1 MSKVFI
7 FTASTGAGHNLAA
20 QSLKESLDE
29 AGYQTEVYDAFKE
42 TNVTLDRLITKGY
55 QQMVVNVPKL
65 YEQMYNQ
72 FNNMNRFQQGIFQV
86 LTRVMNPD
94 IVPLIKSGHPDLIIT
109 THPFVTNV
117 LGTLKEHHAFDVP
130 VLSIV
135 TDYKIHTLYLKKMI
149 DAYIV
154 GSEYT
159 KETMVEK
166 GVAADIIY
174 PYGIPIRQTFLQ
186 NNHLQRQELADVAG
200 TILLMGGSLGSKQME
215 KAFTSL
221 MKVKEKIRIIVVC
234 GNNSKI
240 EKEIRAHYARE
251 KTDDK
256 LVEIHGFV
264 NNVSE
269 LMDQSDAIITKPGG
283 LTTTEAIVKNIPMI
297 IPFYY
302 PGQEEENADY
312 LVDGGM
318 AIKVDKIKDLTS
330 MVDFLFENK
339 YIIKRMS
346 ENMSEEAQ
354 KRSMTKT
361 IELCHRL
368 IAGYIE
374 KKALPEPQPAL
385 FDPYKIKE
393 IKDQ

>member
-20 QSLKESLDE
+20 QSLKESLDD
-29 AGYQTEVYDAFKE
+29 AGYQTEVFDAFKE
-42 TNVTLDRLITKGY
+42 INVALDRLISKGY
-55 QQMVVNVPKL
+55 QQMVMSVPKL

-72 FNNMNRFQQGIFQV
+72 FNSMNRFQQGIFQV
-86 LTRVMNPD
+86 LTRIMNPD
-94 IVPLIKSGHPDLIIT
+94 IVPLIKSGKPDLIIT

-135 TDYKIHTLYLKKMI
+135 TDYKIHTVYLKKMI
-149 DAYIV
+149 DAYVV

-159 KETMVEK
+159 RQTMVEK
-166 GVAADIIY
+166 GVDENIIF
-174 PYGIPIRQTFLQ
+174 PYGIPIRQTFLE
-186 NNHLQRQELADVAG
+186 NNHLEKKETADVAG
-200 TILLMGGSLGSKQME
+200 TILLMAGSLGSKQME
-215 KAFTSL
+215 KAFSSL
-221 MKVKEKIRIIVVC
+221 LKVKERIRIIVVC
-234 GNNSKI
+234 GNNARI
-240 EKEIRAHYARE
+240 EKEINSLNSRE
-251 KTDDK
+251 INSNKI
-256 LVEIHGFV
+256 VEIHGFV

-269 LMDQSDAIITKPGG
+269 LMDMSDAIISKPGG

-354 KRSMTKT
+354 NRSMTKT
-361 IELCHRL
+361 IELCQSL
-368 IAGYIE
+368 IE
-374 KKALPEPQPAL
+374 KQDHKE
-385 FDPYKIKE
+385 KISR
-393 IKDQ
+393 

>member
-20 QSLKESLDE
+20 QSLKEALDE
-29 AGYQTEVYDAFKE
+29 AGYRTEVYDAFKE
-42 TNVTLDRLITKGY
+42 TNITLDRLITKGY
-55 QQMVVNVPKL
+55 EQIVVNVPKL

-86 LTRVMNPD
+86 LTKLMNPD
-94 IVPLIKSGHPDLIIT
+94 IVPLINSGKPDLIIT

-149 DAYIV
+149 DAYVV
-154 GSEYT
+154 GSDYT
-159 KETMVEK
+159 KQTMVDK
-166 GVAADIIY
+166 GVAEAIIY
-174 PYGIPIRQTFLQ
+174 PYGIPIRQTFLT
-186 NNHLQRQELADVAG
+186 NNHLERKETADVAG
-200 TILLMGGSLGSKQME
+200 TILLMAGSLGSKQME
-215 KAFTSL
+215 KAFSSL
-221 MKVKEKIRIIVVC
+221 LKVKEKIRIIVVC
-234 GNNSKI
+234 GKNAKI
-240 EKEIRAHYARE
+240 EKEIKSLYARE
-251 KTDDK
+251 TGDDK
-256 LVEIHGFV
+256 IVEIHGFV

-269 LMDQSDAIITKPGG
+269 LMDQSDAIISKPGG

-297 IPFYY
+297 IPFCY

-354 KRSMTKT
+354 KRSMSKT
-361 IELCHRL
+361 IELCKNL
-368 IAGYIE
+368 IADYTTR
-374 KKALPEPQPAL
+374 KALPMPQQN
-385 FDPYKIKE
+385 PYKIKE
-393 IKDQ
+393 IKDH

>member
-29 AGYQTEVYDAFKE
+29 TGYQTEVYDAFKE
-42 TNVTLDRLITKGY
+42 TNITLDRLITKGY

-72 FNNMNRFQQGIFQV
+72 FNNMNHFQQGIFQV
-86 LTRVMNPD
+86 LTKVMNPD
-94 IVPLIKSGHPDLIIT
+94 IVPLINSGKPDLIIT

-117 LGTLKEHHAFDVP
+117 LGTLKEHSAFDVP

-149 DAYIV
+149 DAYVV
-154 GSEYT
+154 GSDYT
-159 KETMVEK
+159 KQTMVEK
-166 GVAADIIY
+166 GVAAEIIY
-174 PYGIPIRQTFLQ
+174 PYGIPIRQTFLT
-186 NNHLQRQELADVAG
+186 NNHLERKEPTDVAG
-200 TILLMGGSLGSKQME
+200 TILLMAGSLGTKQME
-215 KAFTSL
+215 KAFSSL
-221 MKVKEKIRIIVVC
+221 LKVKEKIRIIVVC
-234 GNNSKI
+234 GNNAKI
-240 EKEIRAHYARE
+240 ERDIKNLYTWE
-251 KTDDK
+251 KPADK
-256 LVEIHGFV
+256 IVEIHGFV

-269 LMDQSDAIITKPGG
+269 LMDESDAIISKPGG

-354 KRSMTKT
+354 KRSMSKT
-361 IELCHRL
+361 IELCKNL
-368 IAGYIE
+368 IAAYTTR
-374 KKALPEPQPAL
+374 KALPEPQA
-385 FDPYKIKE
+385 DPYKIKE
-393 IKDQ
+393 IKDH

>member
-42 TNVTLDRLITKGY
+42 TNITLDRLITKGY

-72 FNNMNRFQQGIFQV
+72 FNNMNHFQQGIFQV
-86 LTRVMNPD
+86 LTKVMNPD
-94 IVPLIKSGHPDLIIT
+94 IVPLINSGKPDLIIT

-117 LGTLKEHHAFDVP
+117 LGTLKEHNAFDVP

-149 DAYIV
+149 DAYVV
-154 GSEYT
+154 GSDYT
-159 KETMVEK
+159 KQTMVAK
-166 GVAADIIY
+166 GVAEEIIY
-174 PYGIPIRQTFLQ
+174 PYGIPIRQTFLT
-186 NNHLQRQELADVAG
+186 NNHLERKEISDVAG
-200 TILLMGGSLGSKQME
+200 TILLMAGSLGSKQME
-215 KAFTSL
+215 KAFSSL
-221 MKVKEKIRIIVVC
+221 LKVKEKIRIIVVC
-234 GNNSKI
+234 GNNAKI
-240 EKEIRAHYARE
+240 EKEIKSLYARE
-251 KTDDK
+251 TGADK
-256 LVEIHGFV
+256 IVEIHGFV

-269 LMDQSDAIITKPGG
+269 LMDQSDAIISKPGG

-354 KRSMTKT
+354 KRSMSKT
-361 IELCHRL
+361 IELCKDL
-368 IAGYIE
+368 IAAYTTR
-374 KKALPEPQPAL
+374 KALPEPQA
-385 FDPYKIKE
+385 DPYKIKE
-393 IKDQ
+393 IEDH

>member
-42 TNVTLDRLITKGY
+42 TNITLDRLITKGY
-55 QQMVVNVPKL
+55 QQIVVNVPKL

-72 FNNMNRFQQGIFQV
+72 FNNMNRFQQGIFQA
-86 LTRVMNPD
+86 LTKVMNPD
-94 IVPLIKSGHPDLIIT
+94 IVPLINSGKPDLIIT

-149 DAYIV
+149 DAYVV
-154 GSEYT
+154 GSDYT
-159 KETMVEK
+159 KQTMVDK
-166 GVAADIIY
+166 GVAEEIIY
-174 PYGIPIRQTFLQ
+174 PYGIPIRQTFLK
-186 NNHLQRQELADVAG
+186 NNHLERKETANVAG
-200 TILLMGGSLGSKQME
+200 TILLMAGSLGSKQME
-215 KAFTSL
+215 KAFSSL
-221 MKVKEKIRIIVVC
+221 LKVKEKIRIIVVC
-234 GNNSKI
+234 GNNEKI
-240 EKEIRAHYARE
+240 EKDIKNLYAQE
-251 KTDDK
+251 TDDEK
-256 LVEIHGFV
+256 IVEIHGFV

-269 LMDQSDAIITKPGG
+269 LMDESDAIISKPGG

-354 KRSMTKT
+354 KRSMSKT
-361 IELCHRL
+361 IELCRNL
-368 IAGYIE
+368 IADYTTR
-374 KKALPEPQPAL
+374 KSLTEPQQ
-385 FDPYKIKE
+385 DSYKIKE
-393 IKDQ
+393 ILSLIHI

>member
-20 QSLKESLDE
+20 QSLKESLVDT
-29 AGYQTEVYDAFKE
+29 GFQTEVYDAFKE
-42 TNVTLDRLITKGY
+42 TNITLDRLITKGY

-72 FNNMNRFQQGIFQV
+72 FNNMNHFQQGIFQV
-86 LTRVMNPD
+86 LTKVMNPD
-94 IVPLIKSGHPDLIIT
+94 IVPLINSGKPDLIIT

-117 LGTLKEHHAFDVP
+117 LGTLKEHNAFDVP

-149 DAYIV
+149 DAYVV
-154 GSEYT
+154 GSDYT
-159 KETMVEK
+159 KQTMVEK
-166 GVAADIIY
+166 GVAEEIIY
-174 PYGIPIRQTFLQ
+174 PYGIPIRQTFLT
-186 NNHLQRQELADVAG
+186 NNHLERKEISDVAG
-200 TILLMGGSLGSKQME
+200 TILLMAGSLGSKQME
-215 KAFTSL
+215 KAFSSL
-221 MKVKEKIRIIVVC
+221 LKVKEKIRIIVVC
-234 GNNSKI
+234 GNNAKI
-240 EKEIRAHYARE
+240 EKEIKSLYARE
-251 KTDDK
+251 MDDDK
-256 LVEIHGFV
+256 IVEIHGFV

-269 LMDQSDAIITKPGG
+269 LMDQSDAIISKPGG

-354 KRSMTKT
+354 KRSMSKT
-361 IELCHRL
+361 IELCKNL
-368 IAGYIE
+368 IAAYTTR
-374 KKALPEPQPAL
+374 KALPEPQP
-385 FDPYKIKE
+385 DPYKIKE
-393 IKDQ
+393 IEDH

>member
-42 TNVTLDRLITKGY
+42 TNITLDRLITKGY

-72 FNNMNRFQQGIFQV
+72 FNNMNHFQQGIFQV
-86 LTRVMNPD
+86 LTKVMNPD
-94 IVPLIKSGHPDLIIT
+94 IVPLINSGKPDLIIT

-117 LGTLKEHHAFDVP
+117 LGTLKEHNAFDVP

-149 DAYIV
+149 DAYVV
-154 GSEYT
+154 GSDYT
-159 KETMVEK
+159 KQTMVEK
-166 GVAADIIY
+166 GVAEEIIY
-174 PYGIPIRQTFLQ
+174 PYGIPIRQTFLT
-186 NNHLQRQELADVAG
+186 NNHLERKEISDVAG
-200 TILLMGGSLGSKQME
+200 TILLMAGSLGSKQME
-215 KAFTSL
+215 KAFSSL
-221 MKVKEKIRIIVVC
+221 LKVKEKIRIIVVC
-234 GNNSKI
+234 GNNVKI
-240 EKEIRAHYARE
+240 EKEIKSLYAWE
-251 KTDDK
+251 TGTDK
-256 LVEIHGFV
+256 IVEIHGFV

-269 LMDQSDAIITKPGG
+269 LMDESDAIISKPGG

-354 KRSMTKT
+354 KRSMSKT
-361 IELCHRL
+361 IELCKDL
-368 IAGYIE
+368 IAAYTTR
-374 KKALPEPQPAL
+374 KALPEPQA
-385 FDPYKIKE
+385 DPYKIKE
-393 IKDQ
+393 IEDH

>member
-42 TNVTLDRLITKGY
+42 TNITLDRLITKGY
-55 QQMVVNVPKL
+55 QQIVVNVPKL

-72 FNNMNRFQQGIFQV
+72 FNNMNRFQQGIFQA
-86 LTRVMNPD
+86 LTKVMNPD
-94 IVPLIKSGHPDLIIT
+94 IVPLINSGKPDLIIT

-149 DAYIV
+149 DAYVV
-154 GSEYT
+154 GSDYT
-159 KETMVEK
+159 KQTMVDK
-166 GVAADIIY
+166 GVAEEIIY
-174 PYGIPIRQTFLQ
+174 PYGIPIRQTFLK
-186 NNHLQRQELADVAG
+186 NNHLERKETANVAG
-200 TILLMGGSLGSKQME
+200 TILLMAGSLGSKQME
-215 KAFTSL
+215 KAFSSL
-221 MKVKEKIRIIVVC
+221 LKVKEKIRIIVVC
-234 GNNSKI
+234 GNNEKI
-240 EKEIRAHYARE
+240 EKDIKNLYAQE
-251 KTDDK
+251 TDDEK
-256 LVEIHGFV
+256 IVEIHGFV

-269 LMDQSDAIITKPGG
+269 LMDESDAIISKPGG

-354 KRSMTKT
+354 KRSMSKT
-361 IELCHRL
+361 IELCRNL
-368 IAGYIE
+368 IADYTTR
-374 KKALPEPQPAL
+374 KSLTEPQQ
-385 FDPYKIKE
+385 DSYKIKE
-393 IKDQ
+393 IEDH

>member
-20 QSLKESLDE
+20 QSLKESLDKV
-29 AGYQTEVYDAFKE
+29 GYQTEIYDAFKE
-42 TNVTLDRLITKGY
+42 TNITLDRLITKGY

-72 FNNMNRFQQGIFQV
+72 FNNMNHFQQGIFQV
-86 LTRVMNPD
+86 LTKVMNPD
-94 IVPLIKSGHPDLIIT
+94 IVPLIKSGRPDLIIT

-117 LGTLKEHHAFDVP
+117 LGTLKEHNAFDVP

-149 DAYIV
+149 DAYVV
-154 GSEYT
+154 GSDYT
-159 KETMVEK
+159 KQTMVDK
-166 GVAADIIY
+166 GVAAEIIY
-174 PYGIPIRQTFLQ
+174 PYGIPIRQTFLS
-186 NNHLQRQELADVAG
+186 NNHLERQEPTDVVG
-200 TILLMGGSLGSKQME
+200 TILLMAGSLGTKQME
-215 KAFTSL
+215 KAFSSL
-221 MKVKEKIRIIVVC
+221 LKVKEKIRIIVVC
-234 GNNSKI
+234 GNNAKI
-240 EKEIRAHYARE
+240 ERDIKNLYAWE
-251 KTDDK
+251 KPEDK
-256 LVEIHGFV
+256 VVEIHGFV
-264 NNVSE
+264 NNVSD
-269 LMDQSDAIITKPGG
+269 LMDESDAIISKPGG

-361 IELCHRL
+361 IELCHSL
-368 IAGYIE
+368 IAAHTE
-374 KKALPEPQPAL
+374 KKALPEPQADP

>member
-20 QSLKESLDE
+20 QSLKESLDA

-42 TNVTLDRLITKGY
+42 INVALDRLISRGY
-55 QQMVVNVPKL
+55 QQMVMNVPKL

-72 FNNMNRFQQGIFQV
+72 FNSMNPFQQIIFQV
-86 LTRVMNPD
+86 LTKIMNPD
-94 IVPLIKSGHPDLIIT
+94 IVPLINSGKPDLIIT

-117 LGTLKEHHAFDVP
+117 LGTLKEHDAFDVP

-135 TDYKIHTLYLKKMI
+135 TDYKIHTVYLKKMI
-149 DAYIV
+149 DAYVV

-159 KETMVEK
+159 KQTMVDK
-166 GVAADIIY
+166 GVDANIIF
-174 PYGIPIRQTFLQ
+174 PYGIPIRQTFLE
-186 NNHLQRQELADVAG
+186 NNHLEKIETGDVAG
-200 TILLMGGSLGSKQME
+200 TILLMAGSLGSKQME
-215 KAFTSL
+215 KAFSSL
-221 MKVKEKIRIIVVC
+221 LKVKERIRIIVVC
-234 GNNSKI
+234 GNNAKI
-240 EKEIRAHYARE
+240 EKEIRSLNDRE
-251 KTDDK
+251 SHSNKI
-256 LVEIHGFV
+256 VEIHGFV

-269 LMDQSDAIITKPGG
+269 LMDISDAIISKPGG

-318 AIKVDKIKDLTS
+318 AIKVDRIKDLTS

-354 KRSMTKT
+354 NRSMTKT
-361 IELCHRL
+361 IELCQSL
-368 IAGYIE
+368 IE
-374 KKALPEPQPAL
+374 KK
-385 FDPYKIKE
+385 DH
-393 IKDQ
+393 

>member
-20 QSLKESLDE
+20 QSLKESLDN
-29 AGYQTEVYDAFKE
+29 AGFETEVYDAFKE
-42 TNVTLDRLITKGY
+42 SNVTLDRLITKGY

-86 LTRVMNPD
+86 LTHIMNPE
-94 IVPLIKSGHPDLIIT
+94 IVPLIRAGNPDLIIT

-154 GSEYT
+154 GSDYT
-159 KETMVEK
+159 KQTMMDK
-166 GVAADIIY
+166 GIAPDIIY
-174 PYGIPIRQTFLQ
+174 PYGIPIRQTFLK
-186 NNHLQRQELADVAG
+186 NNRLDPKGKTDIAG
-200 TILLMGGSLGSKQME
+200 TILLMAGSLGTKQME
-215 KAFTSL
+215 KAFSSL
-221 MKVKEKIRIIVVC
+221 LKVREKIRIIVVC
-234 GNNSKI
+234 GNNAKI
-240 EKEIRAHYARE
+240 EKEIRNLSSKE
-251 KTDDK
+251 TSDNKI
-256 LVEIHGFV
+256 VEIYGFV

-269 LMDQSDAIITKPGG
+269 LMDMSDAIISKPGG
-283 LTTTEAIVKNIPMI
+283 LTSTEAIVKNIPMI

-302 PGQEEENADY
+302 PGQEDENADY

-318 AIKVDKIKDLTS
+318 AIKVNKIKDLTS

-346 ENMSEEAQ
+346 ENMSEEAA
-354 KRSMTKT
+354 KHSMSKT
-361 IELCHRL
+361 IELCQNLIKNNKKRL
-368 IAGYIE
+368 LKSAGE
-374 KKALPEPQPAL
+374 
-385 FDPYKIKE
+385 
-393 IKDQ
+393 

>member
-20 QSLKESLDE
+20 QSLKEALDE
-29 AGYQTEVYDAFKE
+29 ANYQTEVYDAFKE

-55 QQMVVNVPKL
+55 EQIVVNVPKL

-86 LTRVMNPD
+86 LTKLMNPD
-94 IVPLIKSGHPDLIIT
+94 IVPLINSGKPDLIIT

-149 DAYIV
+149 DAYVV
-154 GSEYT
+154 GSDYT
-159 KETMVEK
+159 KQTMVDK
-166 GVAADIIY
+166 GVAEAIIY
-174 PYGIPIRQTFLQ
+174 PYGIPIRQTFLT
-186 NNHLQRQELADVAG
+186 NNHLERKETADVAG
-200 TILLMGGSLGSKQME
+200 TILLMAGSLGSKQME
-215 KAFTSL
+215 KAFSSL
-221 MKVKEKIRIIVVC
+221 LRVKEKIRIIVVC
-234 GNNSKI
+234 GNNAKI
-240 EKEIRAHYARE
+240 EKDIKGLYAQE
-251 KTDDK
+251 TGDDK
-256 LVEIHGFV
+256 IVEIHGFV

-269 LMDQSDAIITKPGG
+269 LMDQSDAIISKPGG

-354 KRSMTKT
+354 KRSMSKT
-361 IELCHRL
+361 LELCKNL
-368 IAGYIE
+368 IADYTTR
-374 KKALPEPQPAL
+374 KALPKPQH
-385 FDPYKIKE
+385 DSYKIKE
-393 IKDQ
+393 IKDH

>member
-42 TNVTLDRLITKGY
+42 TNITLDRLITKGY

-86 LTRVMNPD
+86 LTKVMNPD
-94 IVPLIKSGHPDLIIT
+94 IVPLINSGKPDLIIT

-117 LGTLKEHHAFDVP
+117 LGTLKEHSAFDVP

-149 DAYIV
+149 DAYVV
-154 GSEYT
+154 GSDYT
-159 KETMVEK
+159 KQTMVEK
-166 GVAADIIY
+166 GVAQEIIY
-174 PYGIPIRQTFLQ
+174 PYGIPIRQTFLK
-186 NNHLQRQELADVAG
+186 NNHLERKEISDVAG
-200 TILLMGGSLGSKQME
+200 TILLMAGSLGSKQME
-215 KAFTSL
+215 KAFSSL
-221 MKVKEKIRIIVVC
+221 LKVKEKIRIIVVC
-234 GNNSKI
+234 GNNAKI
-240 EKEIRAHYARE
+240 EKEIKNLYARE
-251 KTDDK
+251 AVADK
-256 LVEIHGFV
+256 IVEIHGFV

-269 LMDQSDAIITKPGG
+269 LMDQSDAIISKPGG

-354 KRSMTKT
+354 KRSMSKT
-361 IELCHRL
+361 IDLCKSL
-368 IAGYIE
+368 IADYTTR
-374 KKALPEPQPAL
+374 KALPEPLQ
-385 FDPYKIKE
+385 DPYKIKE
-393 IKDQ
+393 IEDH

>member
-29 AGYQTEVYDAFKE
+29 AGYETEVYDAFKE
-42 TNVTLDRLITKGY
+42 TNITLDRLITKGY
-55 QQMVVNVPKL
+55 QQIVVNAPKL

-86 LTRVMNPD
+86 LTRIMNPD
-94 IVPLIKSGHPDLIIT
+94 IVPLINAGQPDLIIT

-117 LGTLKEHHAFDVP
+117 LGTLKEHHAFNVP

-149 DAYIV
+149 DAYVV
-154 GSEYT
+154 GSNYT
-159 KETMVEK
+159 KQTMVEK
-166 GVAADIIY
+166 GVAEEIIF
-174 PYGIPIRQTFLQ
+174 PYGIPIRQTFLK
-186 NNHLQRQELADVAG
+186 NNHLEHKEITEVAG
-200 TILLMGGSLGSKQME
+200 TILLMAGSLGSKQME
-215 KAFTSL
+215 KAFSSL
-221 MKVKEKIRIIVVC
+221 LKVKEKIRIIAVC
-234 GNNSKI
+234 GNNAKI
-240 EKEIRAHYARE
+240 EKDIKNLYSKEGSQNKI
-251 KTDDK
+251 
-256 LVEIHGFV
+256 VEIYGFV

-269 LMDQSDAIITKPGG
+269 LMDLSDAIISKPGG

-318 AIKVDKIKDLTS
+318 AIKIDKIKDLTS

-354 KRSMTKT
+354 KRSMSKT
-361 IELCHRL
+361 IELCKSL
-368 IAGYIE
+368 ILDHNT
-374 KKALPEPQPAL
+374 KKALPEPAI
-385 FDPYKIKE
+385 DPYKIKE
-393 IKDQ
+393 IEDD

>member
-42 TNVTLDRLITKGY
+42 TNITLDRLITKGY

-86 LTRVMNPD
+86 LTKVMNPD
-94 IVPLIKSGHPDLIIT
+94 IVPLINSGKPDLIIT

-117 LGTLKEHHAFDVP
+117 LGTLKEHSAFDVP

-149 DAYIV
+149 DAYVV
-154 GSEYT
+154 GSDYT
-159 KETMVEK
+159 KQTMVEK
-166 GVAADIIY
+166 GVAEEIIY

-186 NNHLQRQELADVAG
+186 NNHLERKEIIDVAG
-200 TILLMGGSLGSKQME
+200 TILLMAGSLGSKQME
-215 KAFTSL
+215 KAFSSL
-221 MKVKEKIRIIVVC
+221 LKVKEKIRIIVVC
-234 GNNSKI
+234 GNNAKI
-240 EKEIRAHYARE
+240 EKEIKNLYARE
-251 KTDDK
+251 TVGEKI
-256 LVEIHGFV
+256 VEIHGFV

-269 LMDQSDAIITKPGG
+269 LMDQSDAIISKPGG

-354 KRSMTKT
+354 KRSMSKT
-361 IELCHRL
+361 IDLCKSL
-368 IAGYIE
+368 IADYTTR
-374 KKALPEPQPAL
+374 KALPEPL
-385 FDPYKIKE
+385 HDPYKIKE
-393 IKDQ
+393 IEDH

>member
-1 MSKVFI
+1 MSKIFI

-20 QSLKESLDE
+20 QSLKESLDD

-42 TNVTLDRLITKGY
+42 TNITLDRLITKGY

-86 LTRVMNPD
+86 LTKVMNPD
-94 IVPLIKSGHPDLIIT
+94 IVPLINAGKPDLIIT

-117 LGTLKEHHAFDVP
+117 LGTLKEHQAFDVP

-149 DAYIV
+149 DAYVV
-154 GSEYT
+154 GSDYT
-159 KETMVEK
+159 KETMMAK
-166 GVAADIIY
+166 GVAEEIIF
-174 PYGIPIRQTFLQ
+174 PYGIPIRQTFLK
-186 NNHLQRQELADVAG
+186 NNHLERKEITDVAG
-200 TILLMGGSLGSKQME
+200 TILLMAGSLGSKQME
-215 KAFTSL
+215 KAFSAL
-221 MKVKEKIRIIVVC
+221 LKVKEKIRIIVVC
-234 GNNSKI
+234 GNNAKI
-240 EKEIRAHYARE
+240 EKEIRHLHNRE
-251 KTDDK
+251 LCENKI
-256 LVEIHGFV
+256 VEIYGFV

-269 LMDQSDAIITKPGG
+269 LMDMSDAIISKPGG
-283 LTTTEAIVKNIPMI
+283 LTTTEAIEKNIPMI

-339 YIIKRMS
+339 YIIKRMA

-354 KRSMTKT
+354 KRSMSKT
-361 IELCHRL
+361 IELCGSL
-368 IAGYIE
+368 INQYN
-374 KKALPEPQPAL
+374 
-385 FDPYKIKE
+385 DRKE
-393 IKDQ
+393 LLKLLDTSQTVAQIKDH

>member
-29 AGYQTEVYDAFKE
+29 TGYQTEVYDAFKE
-42 TNVTLDRLITKGY
+42 TNITLDRLITKGY

-72 FNNMNRFQQGIFQV
+72 FNNMNHFQQGIFQV
-86 LTRVMNPD
+86 LTKVMNPD
-94 IVPLIKSGHPDLIIT
+94 IVPLINSGKPDLIIT

-117 LGTLKEHHAFDVP
+117 LGTLKEHSAFDVP

-149 DAYIV
+149 DAYVV
-154 GSEYT
+154 GSDYT
-159 KETMVEK
+159 KQTMVEK
-166 GVAADIIY
+166 GVAAEIIY
-174 PYGIPIRQTFLQ
+174 PYGIPIRQTFLT
-186 NNHLQRQELADVAG
+186 NNHLERKEPTDVAG
-200 TILLMGGSLGSKQME
+200 TILLMAGSLGTKQME
-215 KAFTSL
+215 KAFSSL
-221 MKVKEKIRIIVVC
+221 LKVKEKIRIIVVC
-234 GNNSKI
+234 GNNAKI
-240 EKEIRAHYARE
+240 ERDIKNLYAWE
-251 KTDDK
+251 KPADK
-256 LVEIHGFV
+256 IVEIHGFV

-269 LMDQSDAIITKPGG
+269 LMDESDAIISKPGG

-354 KRSMTKT
+354 KRSMSKT
-361 IELCHRL
+361 IELCKNL
-368 IAGYIE
+368 IAAYTTR
-374 KKALPEPQPAL
+374 KALPEPQA
-385 FDPYKIKE
+385 DPYKIKE
-393 IKDQ
+393 IKDH

>member
-29 AGYQTEVYDAFKE
+29 VGYQCDVYDAFKE

-55 QQMVVNVPKL
+55 EQIVVNVPKL

-72 FNNMNRFQQGIFQV
+72 FNNMNQFQQGVFQV
-86 LTRVMNPD
+86 LTRIMNPD
-94 IVPLIKSGHPDLIIT
+94 IVPLINSGKPDLIIT

-117 LGTLKEHHAFDVP
+117 LGTLKEHNTFDVP

-149 DAYIV
+149 DAYVV
-154 GSEYT
+154 GSDYT
-159 KETMVEK
+159 KQTMVEK
-166 GVAADIIY
+166 GVAEEIIY
-174 PYGIPIRQTFLQ
+174 PYGIPIRQTFLK
-186 NNHLQRQELADVAG
+186 NNRLEKKESSDVVG
-200 TILLMGGSLGSKQME
+200 TILLMAGSLGSKQME
-215 KAFTSL
+215 KAFSSL
-221 MKVKEKIRIIVVC
+221 LKVKEKIQIIVVC
-234 GNNSKI
+234 GNNAKI
-240 EKEIRAHYARE
+240 QKEIKSLYARE
-251 KTDDK
+251 AASDK
-256 LVEIHGFV
+256 IVEIHGFV

-269 LMDQSDAIITKPGG
+269 LMDQSDAIISKPGG

-354 KRSMTKT
+354 KRSMSKT
-361 IELCHRL
+361 IELCKNL
-368 IAGYIE
+368 IADYTTR
-374 KKALPEPQPAL
+374 KALPEPQA
-385 FDPYKIKE
+385 DPYKIKE

>member
-42 TNVTLDRLITKGY
+42 TNITLDRLITKGY

-72 FNNMNRFQQGIFQV
+72 FNNMNHFQQGIFQV
-86 LTRVMNPD
+86 LTKVMNPD
-94 IVPLIKSGHPDLIIT
+94 IVPLINSGKPDLIIT

-117 LGTLKEHHAFDVP
+117 LGTLKEHNAFDVP

-149 DAYIV
+149 DAYVV
-154 GSEYT
+154 GSDYT
-159 KETMVEK
+159 KQTMVEK
-166 GVAADIIY
+166 GVAEEIIY
-174 PYGIPIRQTFLQ
+174 PYGIPIRQTFLT
-186 NNHLQRQELADVAG
+186 NNHLERKEIADVAG
-200 TILLMGGSLGSKQME
+200 TILLMAGSLGSKQME
-215 KAFTSL
+215 KAFSSL
-221 MKVKEKIRIIVVC
+221 LRVKEKIRIIVVC
-234 GNNSKI
+234 GNNAKI
-240 EKEIRAHYARE
+240 EKEIKSLYARE
-251 KTDDK
+251 TGADK
-256 LVEIHGFV
+256 IVEIHGFV

-269 LMDQSDAIITKPGG
+269 LMDESDAIISKPGG

-354 KRSMTKT
+354 KRSMSKT
-361 IELCHRL
+361 IDLCKNL
-368 IAGYIE
+368 IAAYTTR
-374 KKALPEPQPAL
+374 KALPEPQA
-385 FDPYKIKE
+385 DPYKIKE
-393 IKDQ
+393 IEDH

>member
-1 MSKVFI
+1 MPKVFI

-29 AGYQTEVYDAFKE
+29 AGMNTEVYDAFKE
-42 TNVTLDRLITKGY
+42 SNVTLDRLITKGY

-86 LTRVMNPD
+86 LTRIMNPE
-94 IVPLIKSGHPDLIIT
+94 IVPLIRAGNPDLIIT

-117 LGTLKEHHAFDVP
+117 LGTLKEHDAFDVP

-154 GSEYT
+154 GSDYT
-159 KETMVEK
+159 KKTMIDK
-166 GVAADIIY
+166 GIDPDIIY
-174 PYGIPIRQTFLQ
+174 PYGIPIRQTFLK
-186 NNHLQRQELADVAG
+186 NNRLDPKEKTDIAG
-200 TILLMGGSLGSKQME
+200 TILLMAGSLGTKQME
-215 KAFTSL
+215 KAFSSL
-221 MKVKEKIRIIVVC
+221 LKVRDKIRIIVVC
-234 GNNSKI
+234 GNNAKI
-240 EKEIRAHYARE
+240 EKEIRNINSRE
-251 KTDDK
+251 PSEKK
-256 LVEIHGFV
+256 IVEIHGFV
-264 NNVSE
+264 NNISE
-269 LMDQSDAIITKPGG
+269 LMDMSDAIISKPGG
-283 LTTTEAIVKNIPMI
+283 LTSTEAIVKNIPMI

-318 AIKVDKIKDLTS
+318 AIRVNKIKDLTS

-346 ENMSEEAQ
+346 ENMSEEAA
-354 KRSMTKT
+354 KHSMSKT
-361 IELCHRL
+361 IELCQNL
-368 IAGYIE
+368 IKNKKKTIE
-374 KKALPEPQPAL
+374 IQQVSEL
-385 FDPYKIKE
+385 
-393 IKDQ
+393 

>member
-20 QSLKESLDE
+20 QSLKESLDD
-29 AGYQTEVYDAFKE
+29 AGFETEVYDAFKE
-42 TNVTLDRLITKGY
+42 SNVTLDRLITKGY

-86 LTRVMNPD
+86 LTKVMNPE
-94 IVPLIKSGHPDLIIT
+94 IVPLIRAGNPDLIIT

-117 LGTLKEHHAFDVP
+117 LGTLKEHNAFDVP

-149 DAYIV
+149 DAYVV
-154 GSEYT
+154 GSDYT
-159 KETMVEK
+159 KQTMIDK
-166 GVAADIIY
+166 GIAPEIIY
-174 PYGIPIRQTFLQ
+174 PYGIPIRQTFLK
-186 NNHLQRQELADVAG
+186 NNRLDPKEETDIAG
-200 TILLMGGSLGSKQME
+200 TILLMAGSLGSKQME
-215 KAFTSL
+215 KAFSSL
-221 MKVKEKIRIIVVC
+221 LKVREKIRIIVVC
-234 GNNSKI
+234 GNNAKI
-240 EKEIRAHYARE
+240 EKEIRSLNKRDASE
-251 KTDDK
+251 NKI
-256 LVEIHGFV
+256 VEIYGFA
-264 NNVSE
+264 NNISE
-269 LMDQSDAIITKPGG
+269 LMDLSDAIISKPGG
-283 LTTTEAIVKNIPMI
+283 LTSTEAIVKNIPMI

-318 AIKVDKIKDLTS
+318 AIKLNKIKDLTS

-346 ENMSEEAQ
+346 ENMSEEAA
-354 KRSMTKT
+354 KRSMSKT
-361 IELCHRL
+361 IELCQDL
-368 IAGYIE
+368 IKTNIE
-374 KKALPEPQPAL
+374 KTIEKSAGE
-385 FDPYKIKE
+385 
-393 IKDQ
+393 

>member
-29 AGYQTEVYDAFKE
+29 TGYQTEVYDAFKE
-42 TNVTLDRLITKGY
+42 TNITLDRLITKGY

-72 FNNMNRFQQGIFQV
+72 FNNMNHFQQGIFQV
-86 LTRVMNPD
+86 LTKVMNPD
-94 IVPLIKSGHPDLIIT
+94 IVPLINSGKPDLIIT

-117 LGTLKEHHAFDVP
+117 LGTLKEHSAFDVP

-149 DAYIV
+149 DAYVV
-154 GSEYT
+154 GSDYT
-159 KETMVEK
+159 KQTMVEK
-166 GVAADIIY
+166 GVAAEIIY
-174 PYGIPIRQTFLQ
+174 PYGIPIRQTFLT
-186 NNHLQRQELADVAG
+186 NNHLERKELSDVAG
-200 TILLMGGSLGSKQME
+200 TILLMAGSLGTKQME
-215 KAFTSL
+215 KAFSSL
-221 MKVKEKIRIIVVC
+221 LKVKEKIRIIVVC
-234 GNNSKI
+234 GNNAKI
-240 EKEIRAHYARE
+240 ERDIKNLYAWE
-251 KTDDK
+251 KPADK
-256 LVEIHGFV
+256 IVEIHGFV

-269 LMDQSDAIITKPGG
+269 LMDESDAIISKPGG

-354 KRSMTKT
+354 KRSMSKT
-361 IELCHRL
+361 IELCKNL
-368 IAGYIE
+368 IAAYTTR
-374 KKALPEPQPAL
+374 KALPEPQA
-385 FDPYKIKE
+385 DPYKIKE
-393 IKDQ
+393 IKDH

>member
-42 TNVTLDRLITKGY
+42 TNITLDRLITKGY
-55 QQMVVNVPKL
+55 QQIVVNVPKL

-72 FNNMNRFQQGIFQV
+72 FNNMNRFQQGIFQA
-86 LTRVMNPD
+86 LTKVMNPD
-94 IVPLIKSGHPDLIIT
+94 IVPLINSGKPDLIIT

-149 DAYIV
+149 DAYVV
-154 GSEYT
+154 GSDYT
-159 KETMVEK
+159 KQTMVDK
-166 GVAADIIY
+166 GVAEEIIY
-174 PYGIPIRQTFLQ
+174 PYGIPIRQTFLK
-186 NNHLQRQELADVAG
+186 NNHLERKETANVAG
-200 TILLMGGSLGSKQME
+200 TILLMAGSLGSKQME
-215 KAFTSL
+215 KAFSSL
-221 MKVKEKIRIIVVC
+221 LKVKEKIRIIVVC
-234 GNNSKI
+234 GNNEKI
-240 EKEIRAHYARE
+240 EKDIKNLYAQE
-251 KTDDK
+251 TDDQK
-256 LVEIHGFV
+256 IVEIHGFV

-269 LMDQSDAIITKPGG
+269 LMDESDAIISKPGG
-283 LTTTEAIVKNIPMI
+283 LTTTEAIVKTIPMI

-354 KRSMTKT
+354 KRSMSKT
-361 IELCHRL
+361 IELCRNL
-368 IAGYIE
+368 IADYTTR
-374 KKALPEPQPAL
+374 KSLTEPQQ
-385 FDPYKIKE
+385 DSYKIKE
-393 IKDQ
+393 IEDH

>member
-42 TNVTLDRLITKGY
+42 TNITLDRLITKGY

-72 FNNMNRFQQGIFQV
+72 FNNMNHFQQGIFQV
-86 LTRVMNPD
+86 LTKVMNPD
-94 IVPLIKSGHPDLIIT
+94 IVPLINSGKPDLIIT

-117 LGTLKEHHAFDVP
+117 LGTLKEHNAFDVP

-149 DAYIV
+149 DAYVV
-154 GSEYT
+154 GS
-159 KETMVEK
+159 KQTMVEK
-166 GVAADIIY
+166 GVAEEIIY
-174 PYGIPIRQTFLQ
+174 PYGIPIRQTFLT
-186 NNHLQRQELADVAG
+186 NNHLERKEISDVAG
-200 TILLMGGSLGSKQME
+200 TILLMAGSLGSKQME
-215 KAFTSL
+215 KAFSSL
-221 MKVKEKIRIIVVC
+221 LKVKEKIRIIVVC
-234 GNNSKI
+234 GNNAKI
-240 EKEIRAHYARE
+240 EKEIKNLYARE
-251 KTDDK
+251 TGADK
-256 LVEIHGFV
+256 IVEIHGFV

-269 LMDQSDAIITKPGG
+269 LMDQSDAIISKPGG
-283 LTTTEAIVKNIPMI
+283 LTTTAAIVKNIPMI

-354 KRSMTKT
+354 KRSMSKT
-361 IELCHRL
+361 IELCKNL
-368 IAGYIE
+368 IAAYTTR
-374 KKALPEPQPAL
+374 KALPEPQA
-385 FDPYKIKE
+385 DHHKIKE
-393 IKDQ
+393 IEDH

>member
-29 AGYQTEVYDAFKE
+29 AGYETEVYDAFKE
-42 TNVTLDRLITKGY
+42 TNITLDRLITKGY
-55 QQMVVNVPKL
+55 QQIVVNAPKL

-86 LTRVMNPD
+86 LTRIMNPD
-94 IVPLIKSGHPDLIIT
+94 IVPLINAGQPDLIIT

-117 LGTLKEHHAFDVP
+117 LGTLKEHHAFNVP

-149 DAYIV
+149 DAYVV
-154 GSEYT
+154 GSDYT
-159 KETMVEK
+159 KQTMVEK
-166 GVAADIIY
+166 GVAEEIIF
-174 PYGIPIRQTFLQ
+174 PYGIPIRQTFLK
-186 NNHLQRQELADVAG
+186 NNHLEHKEITEVAG
-200 TILLMGGSLGSKQME
+200 TILLMAGSLGSKQME
-215 KAFTSL
+215 KAFSSL
-221 MKVKEKIRIIVVC
+221 LKVKEKIRIIAVC
-234 GNNSKI
+234 GNNAKTQRDIKNLYSK
-240 EKEIRAHYARE
+240 EGSP
-251 KTDDK
+251 DK
-256 LVEIHGFV
+256 IVEIYGFV
-264 NNVSE
+264 NNISE
-269 LMDQSDAIITKPGG
+269 LMDLSDAIISKPGG

-318 AIKVDKIKDLTS
+318 AIKIDKIKDLTS

-354 KRSMTKT
+354 KRSMSKT
-361 IELCHRL
+361 IELCKSL
-368 IAGYIE
+368 IVDHNT
-374 KKALPEPQPAL
+374 KKALPEPAI
-385 FDPYKIKE
+385 DPYKIKE
-393 IKDQ
+393 IEHD

>member
-42 TNVTLDRLITKGY
+42 TNITLDRLITKGY
-55 QQMVVNVPKL
+55 QQIVVNVPKL

-72 FNNMNRFQQGIFQV
+72 FNNMNRFQQGIFQA
-86 LTRVMNPD
+86 LTKVMNPD
-94 IVPLIKSGHPDLIIT
+94 IVPLINSGKPDLIIT

-149 DAYIV
+149 DAYVV
-154 GSEYT
+154 GSDYT
-159 KETMVEK
+159 KQTMVDK
-166 GVAADIIY
+166 GVAEEIIY
-174 PYGIPIRQTFLQ
+174 PYGIPIRQTFLK
-186 NNHLQRQELADVAG
+186 NNHLERKETANVAG
-200 TILLMGGSLGSKQME
+200 TILLMAGSLGSKQME
-215 KAFTSL
+215 KAFSSL
-221 MKVKEKIRIIVVC
+221 LKVKEKIRIIVVC
-234 GNNSKI
+234 GNNEKI
-240 EKEIRAHYARE
+240 EKDIKNLYAQE
-251 KTDDK
+251 TDDQK
-256 LVEIHGFV
+256 IVEIHGFV

-269 LMDQSDAIITKPGG
+269 LMDESDAIISKPGG

-354 KRSMTKT
+354 KRSMSKT
-361 IELCHRL
+361 IELCRNL
-368 IAGYIE
+368 IADYTTR
-374 KKALPEPQPAL
+374 KSLTEPQQ
-385 FDPYKIKE
+385 DSYKIKE
-393 IKDQ
+393 IEDH